1 MHDIGNF
8 HDAQTIL
15 HWVRSHPVEYGRPS
29 CVEDE
34 SAPYGWEFVGKG
46 SYRSVWRSPEGV
58 VYKVGH
64 DNWAHN
70 QCSEE
75 IRRLKEAWSIEAPEG
90 VRLPRFNSFEVDGE
104 VIPVMEAVE
113 GTTLCKWSSKNR
125 YNQSRYH
132 ELMRVMEIRFRLYD
146 MHDENCMVDL
156 DGFLVPIDF
165 GG

>member
-1 MHDIGNF
+1 MHSIGNF

-15 HWVRSHPVEYGRPS
+15 QWVRSHPVEYGRPS
-29 CVEDE
+29 CVEDK
-34 SAPYGWEFVGKG
+34 SAPLGWEYVGKG
-46 SYRSVWRSPEGV
+46 SHRSVWRSPEGV

-64 DNWAHN
+64 HDGYN
-70 QCSEE
+70 QCTEE
-75 IRRLKEAWSIEAPEG
+75 ITKLKEAWSIEAPEG

-113 GTTLCKWSSKNR
+113 GTTLCRWSIKNR
-125 YNQSRYH
+125 DNRSKYRQ
-132 ELMRVMEIRFRLYD
+132 LMRLVEQKFRLRD

-156 DGFLVPIDF
+156 DGYLVPIDF